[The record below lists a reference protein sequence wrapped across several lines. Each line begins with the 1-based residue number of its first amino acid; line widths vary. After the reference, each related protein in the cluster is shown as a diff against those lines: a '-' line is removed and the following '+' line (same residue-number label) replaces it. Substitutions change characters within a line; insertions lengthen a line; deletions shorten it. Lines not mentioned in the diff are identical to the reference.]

1 MGTQMLLQNAELVR
15 NIMQDGRHIYKEN
28 KSGRHKINLWRPLYD
43 YVNIILALALTMS
56 LGMELFLTMLLPI
69 PMDMPFVMSAIE
81 FTPIL
86 NFAYG
91 NNCQG
96 IR

>member
-1 MGTQMLLQNAELVR
+1 MHWPV
-15 NIMQDGRHIYKEN
+15 Y
-28 KSGRHKINLWRPLYD
+28 
-43 YVNIILALALTMS
+43 ALALTMK
-56 LGMELFLTMLLPI
+56 LGMELFLTMLLPM
-69 PMDMPFVMSAIE
+69 PMYMPLVMSAIE

-86 NFAYG
+86 TIKYG